1 MFSGIFV
8 RISYIDKRNL
18 SYLIHIRLFQ
28 CEQTV
33 NRVICEDHE
42 RANATSCWDS
52 ARPNVSGSAGS
63 RRRTSVL
70 YNGSQMTGV
79 RMLLGTTNP
88 AKQRSLRC
96 LLAGLGLGTVTPR
109 ELGLGGRGPDEAGL
123 SHVETA
129 RSKAEG
135 WSRAAGMMAISS
147 DGGLVVPILGDRWDS
162 LYTRRFAG
170 DDVDDGGRRDRL
182 LQMMRP
188 FAGEDR
194 RASWIEALAIAR
206 EGITLV
212 SWEVEGA
219 TGFVA
224 EKPGKGPSL
233 SGFWVF
239 SLWYFPHLGKTY
251 NELHQE
257 ELEALNDHWVQLKS
271 LVRDFFGGGTTES

>member
-1 MFSGIFV
+1 M
-8 RISYIDKRNL
+8 
-18 SYLIHIRLFQ
+18 
-28 CEQTV
+28 
-33 NRVICEDHE
+33 
-42 RANATSCWDS
+42 
-52 ARPNVSGSAGS
+52 
-63 RRRTSVL
+63 L

-170 DDVDDGGRRDRL
+170 EDVDDGGRRDRL